1 MLFLLTYRNSVW
13 YNHTI
18 VGDMY
23 TLDSQF
29 LAIDTAS
36 RKPIYEQLADGL
48 KALIARGDLREGVTL
63 PPVRQLAADL
73 GVNLNTVAVAY
84 RQLQDEGL
92 ITIRHG
98 SGAVV
103 SSRVTATLTEE
114 DLRKPL
120 RSALTQLV
128 LSGMPTTRIMRMVTA
143 ELRFLTNGAK

>member
-1 MLFLLTYRNSVW
+1 M
-13 YNHTI
+13 HT
-18 VGDMY
+18 VN
-23 TLDSQF
+23 TQC

-48 KALIARGDLREGVTL
+48 KALIARGELREGVTL

-92 ITIRHG
+92 ITVRHG

-103 SSRVTATLTEE
+103 SSRTTAAQTEDE
-114 DLRKPL
+114 LRKPL

-128 LSGMPTTRIMRMVTA
+128 LSGMPAARILRMVTA
-143 ELRFLTNGAK
+143 ELRFLTKGAR

>member
-1 MLFLLTYRNSVW
+1 M
-13 YNHTI
+13 HTLN
-18 VGDMY
+18 
-23 TLDSQF
+23 TQF
-29 LAIDTAS
+29 LTIDTAS
-36 RKPIYEQLADGL
+36 RRPIYEQLADGL

-84 RQLQDEGL
+84 RQLQNEGL
-92 ITIRHG
+92 ITVRHG

-103 SSRVTATLTEE
+103 SSCTTSQKSEE

-128 LSGMPTTRIMRMVTA
+128 LSGMSAVRIMRLVTD
-143 ELRFLTNGAK
+143 ELRFLTKGAK

>member
-1 MLFLLTYRNSVW
+1 MHTVNPHLLT
-13 YNHTI
+13 
-18 VGDMY
+18 
-23 TLDSQF
+23 
-29 LAIDTAS
+29 IDTES
-36 RKPIYEQLADGL
+36 RQPIYEQLADGL

-92 ITIRHG
+92 ITVRHG

-103 SSRVTATLTEE
+103 SSRVTATQTEE

>member
-1 MLFLLTYRNSVW
+1 MR
-13 YNHTI
+13 
-18 VGDMY
+18 
-23 TLDSQF
+23 TLNTQF
-29 LAIDTAS
+29 LAIDTAL

-48 KALIARGDLREGVTL
+48 KALIARGELQEGVTL

-92 ITIRHG
+92 ITVRHG

-103 SSRVTATLTEE
+103 SSRTMTARTEE

-120 RSALTQLV
+120 RSALTQLL
-128 LSGMPTTRIMRMVTA
+128 LSGMPIPRILRMVTA
-143 ELRFLTNGAK
+143 ELRFLTKGAT

>member
-1 MLFLLTYRNSVW
+1 MRPLNT
-13 YNHTI
+13 
-18 VGDMY
+18 
-23 TLDSQF
+23 QF

-48 KALIARGDLREGVTL
+48 KALIARGELLEGVAL
-63 PPVRQLAADL
+63 PSVRQLAADL

-92 ITIRHG
+92 ITVRHG

-103 SSRVTATLTEE
+103 SSRTMTAHNEE

-120 RSALTQLV
+120 RSVLTQLL
-128 LSGMPTTRIMRMVTA
+128 LSGIPVPRILRMVTA
-143 ELRFLTNGAK
+143 ELRFLTRGAK